1 MMKNLGKIILILFT
15 PIYIYASV
23 VASVDSKHITKGEE
37 VTLSLSISGEDIKKP
52 MLSNIC
58 GFDILESSSQ
68 TNIIMVNGNYE
79 KKYSLNYKFMPL
91 QSCKIEPI
99 EIEIDSK
106 VEKTKSINI
115 KVSEQKIDKDSDFV
129 LSLVTKKRDV
139 FVGESFQVDLIFKQK
154 EGASAID
161 SKFKAPKFKGFW
173 VKNQS
178 KQTSYKD
185 GDFNVVKIS
194 YTLSAQREGKL
205 TITPAKIGIANRV
218 NDRDSWGGFMQSVKW
233 KTYFS
238 NTLEMDVKP
247 LPNGVSYI
255 GDFSIKVEVDKT
267 TINKNEALNLTLKI
281 TGDGNLEDMKSF
293 KPQIDGVTVYDEKIV
308 IKDGQLTQKMAFISD
323 NDFVIKPFSLSYFDT
338 KTNTVKT
345 IVTKEI
351 KVDVKGV
358 DKKEELIIKK
368 SQPIVQQPTKQ
379 VVVSNGI
386 STIYAFVI
394 FIFGLV
400 MGMLIMFF
408 KPWSLYKQD
417 TKVDVKDEKLL
428 FIKLLPFKDDASVQQ
443 LLDVLEKNIYTEE
456 KEKLDKKVLKDI
468 LVKYK
473 II

>member
-1 MMKNLGKIILILFT
+1 MKNLGKIILVLLT
-15 PIYIYASV
+15 PIYVFASV
-23 VASVDSKHITKGEE
+23 VASVDANHITKGEE

-52 MLSNIC
+52 ILSDIC

-68 TNIIMVNGNYE
+68 TNIMMVNGNYE
-79 KKYSLNYKFMPL
+79 KKYSLNYKFIPL
-91 QSCKIEPI
+91 KSCNIEPI

-106 VEKTKSINI
+106 VEKTKPINI
-115 KVSEQKIDKDSDFV
+115 KVSEQIVDKNSDFV
-129 LSLVTKKRDV
+129 LSLVTKKKDI
-139 FVGESFQVDLIFKQK
+139 FVGESFQVDLIFKQRD
-154 EGASAID
+154 GASAID
-161 SKFKAPKFKGFW
+161 SKFEAPKFKGFW

-185 GDFNVVKIS
+185 GDFNIIKIS

-205 TITPAKIGIANRV
+205 SITPAKIGIANRV
-218 NDRDSWGGFMQSVKW
+218 NDRDNWGGFMQSVKW

-238 NTLEMDVKP
+238 NTLEIDAKP

-255 GDFSIKVEVDKT
+255 GDFQIEVDVEKT
-267 TINKNEALNLTLKI
+267 TIDKNEAFNLTLKI

-293 KPQIDGVTVYDEKIV
+293 KPQIDGVTIYDEKIA
-308 IKDGQLTQKMAFISD
+308 IKDNQLTQKMAFISD
-323 NDFVIKPFSLSYFDT
+323 NNFVIKPFSLKYFDI
-338 KTNTVKT
+338 KTNKVKT
-345 IVTKEI
+345 ISTKEI

-368 SQPIVQQPTKQ
+368 SQPIKQQPTKQ

-394 FIFGLV
+394 FVFGLV
-400 MGMLIMFF
+400 VGILIMFF
-408 KPWSLYKQD
+408 KPWLLYETD
-417 TKVDVKDEKLL
+417 AKVDIKDEKLL
-428 FIKLLPFKDDASVQQ
+428 FIKLLPFKDDDSVQQ
-443 LLDVLEKNIYTEE
+443 LLDVLERNIYTDK
-456 KEKLDKKVLKDI
+456 KEKLDKKMLKDI